1 MGTQLSLKEDRWD
14 LLLTDGPSLV
24 MLHIHI
30 SDSIATDS
38 WMSN

>member
-14 LLLTDGPSLV
+14 LLLTDGPLV

-38 WMSN
+38 G